1 MALFTD
7 GAVATAADLSGYE
20 ADIQEV
26 GSAAGIDLNIKL
38 HIAHEEVGAQLSAS
52 SRRPGNVYQAGSG
65 GWQTTGGEAALARFD
80 VSQVVATPPLKLWTT
95 FQALTLFFRDAHT
108 RRANDKYLA
117 KWREYRE
124 MAKWASE
131 LLMQTGVGLVGKP
144 IPRPDEPGID
154 SVSSPAL
161 GPLSLF
167 VRMSWVDGEGREG
180 AGSLEKVFKTPS
192 AKAVRVTPPAWPEG
206 VTGWNVYVGQKR
218 GEALLQNTGAL
229 VLGEAWVMPETGVA
243 AGAPIGDGQ
252 PADMFL
258 TAPRYLQRG

>member
-7 GAVATAADLSGYE
+7 GAVSTVEDLAGYE

-26 GSAAGIDLNIKL
+26 GSAAGIDLKVKL
-38 HIAHEEVGAQLSAS
+38 ELAHQEVGAQLTAS

-65 GWQTTGGEAALARFD
+65 GWQTTGGEAGVSRFTVD
-80 VSQVVATPPLKLWTT
+80 QVVVTPPLKLWNT
-95 FQALTLFFRDAHT
+95 FQALMLFFRDAHT

-131 LLMQTGVGLVGKP
+131 LLMQTGVGLVTHP
-144 IPRPDEPGID
+144 IPRPAPPTLDTAG
-154 SVSSPAL
+154 SGL

-167 VRMSWVDGEGREG
+167 VRTTWVRLDGDES
-180 AGSLEKVFKTPS
+180 AGSLETVFKTKNS
-192 AKAVRVTPPAWPEG
+192 QALRVTPAAAPEG
-206 VTGWNVYVGQKR
+206 ASGWNVYVGQSR
-218 GEALLQNTGAL
+218 GEALRQNSAAL
-229 VLGEAWVMPETGVA
+229 TLGSAWVMPETGVE